1 MRRFDFVTL
10 KLFISVA
17 DEGRLTAA
25 AEREHLALAAVSKR
39 ISDLE
44 ALVGTTLLYRRPRGV
59 ELTPAGQA
67 FLHHARRIMDN
78 IERLHAELSEYGEG
92 VRGHVRI
99 HSNTSAIIAFLPQD
113 LSAFSRLYPE
123 IKIDLQERVSS
134 EIIAAVRDG
143 LTDIGIFAGH
153 VAAPDLQQLSY
164 RHDRLVLMTPIDH
177 PLAERESIAFSEAL
191 AFDFIGLQQDTS
203 LQSLLNEQANLACKA
218 LRMRIQVRSF
228 DAICRMIHHGM
239 GVGVL
244 PEQTIYRDLGD
255 LQLKSI
261 PLSDSWAQR
270 ELVIGMRR
278 YASLH
283 VTARHLVDHLIEGQP
298 QISPSVS

>member
-1 MRRFDFVTL
+1 MRRFDFFTL

-39 ISDLE
+39 MSDLE
-44 ALVGTTLLYRRPRGV
+44 SLVGTTLLYRKPRGV
-59 ELTPAGQA
+59 ELTLAGQA
-67 FLHHARRIMDN
+67 FLHHARRILDN
-78 IERLHAELSEYGEG
+78 VERLQAELSEYGEG

-113 LSAFSRLYPE
+113 LSAFSRHYPE

-153 VAAPDLQQLSY
+153 VAAPDLQIIPY
-164 RHDRLVLMTPIDH
+164 RRDRLVLVTPDKH
-177 PLAERESIAFSEAL
+177 PLAERSSIAFNEAL
-191 AFDFIGLQQDTS
+191 AFDFIGLQQDAS
-203 LQSLLNEQANLACKA
+203 LQALLFEQANLSGKA

-244 PEQTIYRDLGD
+244 PEQTIYRELGD

-261 PLSDSWAQR
+261 PLNDAWAQR
-270 ELVIGMRR
+270 ELVIGVRR
-278 YASLH
+278 YATLP
-283 VTARHLVDHLIEGQP
+283 VTARHMVDLLTAEKHSAL
-298 QISPSVS
+298 

>member
-67 FLHHARRIMDN
+67 FLHHARRILDN

-153 VAAPDLQQLSY
+153 VPAPDLQQLSY

-177 PLAERESIAFSEAL
+177 PLAERESIAFNEAL
-191 AFDFIGLQQDTS
+191 TFDFIGLQQDAS
-203 LQSLLNEQANLACKA
+203 LQSLLNEQANLAGKA

-261 PLSDSWAQR
+261 PLSDPWAQR

-283 VTARHLVDHLIEGQP
+283 VTARHLVDHLTQEKDER
-298 QISPSVS
+298 

>member
-67 FLHHARRIMDN
+67 FLHHARRILDN

-153 VAAPDLQQLSY
+153 VPAPDLQQLSY

-177 PLAERESIAFSEAL
+177 PLAERESIAFNEAL
-191 AFDFIGLQQDTS
+191 AFDFIGLQQDAS
-203 LQSLLNEQANLACKA
+203 LQSLLNEQANLAGKA

-261 PLSDSWAQR
+261 PLSDPWAQR

-283 VTARHLVDHLIEGQP
+283 VTARHLVDHLTQTADER
-298 QISPSVS
+298 

>member
-78 IERLHAELSEYGEG
+78 IERLNAELSEYGEG

-177 PLAERESIAFSEAL
+177 PLAERESIAFNEAL
-191 AFDFIGLQQDTS
+191 AFDFIGLQQDAS
-203 LQSLLNEQANLACKA
+203 LQSLLNEQANLAGKA
-218 LRMRIQVRSF
+218 LHMRIQVRSF

-261 PLSDSWAQR
+261 PLSDPWAQR

-278 YASLH
+278 YATLP
-283 VTARHLVDHLIEGQP
+283 VTARHLVDHLTQHRRNGSIL
-298 QISPSVS
+298 

>member
-177 PLAERESIAFSEAL
+177 PLAERESIAFNEAL
-191 AFDFIGLQQDTS
+191 AFDFIGLQQDAS
-203 LQSLLNEQANLACKA
+203 LQSLLNEQANLAGKA

-244 PEQTIYRDLGD
+244 PEQTIYRELGD

-261 PLSDSWAQR
+261 PLSDPWAQR

-283 VTARHLVDHLIEGQP
+283 VTARHLVDHLTQKAGED
-298 QISPSVS
+298 

>member
-1 MRRFDFVTL
+1 MRRFDFFTL

-39 ISDLE
+39 MSDLE
-44 ALVGTTLLYRRPRGV
+44 SLVGATLLYRKPRGV
-59 ELTPAGQA
+59 ELTPAGHA
-67 FLHHARRIMDN
+67 FLHHARRILDN
-78 IERLHAELSEYGEG
+78 VERLQAELSEYGEG

-113 LSAFSRLYPE
+113 LSAFSRHYPE
-123 IKIDLQERVSS
+123 IKIDLQERVSN

-153 VAAPDLQQLSY
+153 VAAPDLQIIPY
-164 RHDRLVLMTPIDH
+164 RRDRLVLVTPDKH
-177 PLAERESIAFSEAL
+177 PLAERSSIAFNEAL
-191 AFDFIGLQQDTS
+191 AFDFIGLQQDAS
-203 LQSLLNEQANLACKA
+203 LQALLLEQANLAGRA

-244 PEQTIYRDLGD
+244 PEQTIYRELGD

-261 PLSDSWAQR
+261 PLSDAWAQR
-270 ELVIGMRR
+270 ELVIGVRR
-278 YASLH
+278 YATLP
-283 VTARHLVDHLIEGQP
+283 VTARHMVDLLTAEKHSAL
-298 QISPSVS
+298 